1 MAAPRQDRVAART
14 VTDLERKYNFSKLLR
29 AFEKLSEAPPL
40 KYDAQT
46 GDLYWEGDGEHFV
59 IGNIRGPKGEKG
71 DPGGVFADLTPEEK
85 ESIKGETGE
94 KGEKGDK
101 GDTGERGPQGE
112 TGEKGD
118 KGDAG
123 PQGPQGPK
131 GPEGRPF
138 AISAVCP
145 SVEKLHAGYATDGVG
160 IGEFVVI
167 DTGNVDD
174 EDNAKLFI
182 KGASGY
188 MYITDLSGAAGM
200 QGPQG
205 PQGIQ
210 GEKGDKPIVGID
222 YFTKADKAEIVS
234 AVIASLPD
242 ASEVRY

>member
-29 AFEKLSEAPPL
+29 AFEKLGEAPPL

-131 GPEGRPF
+131 GADGTVSFDELTDEQMQYLIDQVVGLLPTYKGVYSVTPTAF
-138 AISAVCP
+138 ASQT
-145 SVEKLHAGYATDGVG
+145 LATESKIMLGDVVVSEIPYYKTTNLQGG
-160 IGEFVVI
+160 ITANIG
-167 DTGNVDD
+167 G
-174 EDNAKLFI
+174 
-182 KGASGY
+182 
-188 MYITDLSGAAGM
+188 
-200 QGPQG
+200 
-205 PQGIQ
+205 
-210 GEKGDKPIVGID
+210 
-222 YFTKADKAEIVS
+222 
-234 AVIASLPD
+234 
-242 ASEVRY
+242 

>member
-1 MAAPRQDRVAART
+1 LDNETTIRKINQVSPDVKEAMRRKSVASLPTNPTSAGYSSNDIKRAMYGPLIDNTNSLLCEVDRVADEAN
-14 VTDLERKYNFSKLLR
+14 E
-29 AFEKLSEAPPL
+29 AFEGLNSEVTERLNKFEEA
-40 KYDAQT
+40 K
-46 GDLYWEGDGEHFV
+46 E
-59 IGNIRGPKGEKG
+59 KGE
-71 DPGGVFADLTPEEK
+71 F
-85 ESIKGETGE
+85 TGE

-101 GDTGERGPQGE
+101 GDKGDK
-112 TGEKGD
+112 GEKGD
-118 KGDAG
+118 TGAT
-123 PQGPQGPK
+123 GPQGPK

-160 IGEFVVI
+160 IGEFVAI
-167 DTGNVDD
+167 DTGNVED

-222 YFTKADKAEIVS
+222 YFTEADKAEIVS